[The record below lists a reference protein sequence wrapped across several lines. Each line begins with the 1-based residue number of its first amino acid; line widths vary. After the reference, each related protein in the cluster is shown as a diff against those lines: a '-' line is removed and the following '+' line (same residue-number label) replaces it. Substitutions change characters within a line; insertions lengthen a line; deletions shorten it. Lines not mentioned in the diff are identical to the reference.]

1 MNQFKWCQHSILVG
15 LCLMCHTIRADE
27 PNREQIGKVLGKPVY
42 RDQVTREGEGSLK
55 SQLNDA
61 FIVPVRLK
69 YLHDH
74 RNELEFSA
82 DELAFFSLYFDEKQT
97 NEKNAGSPKLTEGK
111 AIEKKSIKGE
121 LAEIESRLST
131 GTLTTEEREAAL
143 KDKDAVSQRLKKLVE
158 HNRELLRLQADQFF
172 FGPKLSRHLYKT
184 YGGGR
189 VVVTTFGVD
198 AFDASRRWLA
208 EREALG
214 DFEITDAK
222 LQDVVKQSLV
232 DDLASWESQ
241 PRRGSSFIS
250 AAPEYIEMVLNPS
263 SLPTPK
269 DAPVT
274 HCQTNAQATAGVSE
288 LVATV
293 LGKPIRLKDI
303 TPSEAPEKQK
313 QLSESDYKQWLR
325 TYRARWLLSRISGE
339 VLEDYAVRENLNPS
353 NEEIKA
359 RIAEVASKPGGNVE
373 ADKKLALRI
382 AWVEASAREWRTAKA
397 LYDKYGGRVAIS
409 SFGGCTSFEGR
420 NVVLKAYAA
429 AGNIKFHDADIELA
443 FWEKAKDERVLDVT
457 LPKERVGE
465 YFVVTPWERF
475 RVEQLIRVNEL
486 IDEQKKLESK

>member
-172 FGPKLSRHLYKT
+172 FGPTLSRHLYKT
-184 YGGGR
+184 YGDGAGQADPFEGYHTQR
-189 VVVTTFGVD
+189 GTRKAKTTVGIGLQ
-198 AFDASRRWLA
+198 AMASDLPRSVA
-208 EREALG
+208 P
-214 DFEITDAK
+214 
-222 LQDVVKQSLV
+222 LQDLRGGVGRLRRPREPQSKQ
-232 DDLASWESQ
+232 
-241 PRRGSSFIS
+241 RR
-250 AAPEYIEMVLNPS
+250 N
-263 SLPTPK
+263 
-269 DAPVT
+269 
-274 HCQTNAQATAGVSE
+274 Q
-288 LVATV
+288 
-293 LGKPIRLKDI
+293 GKNR
-303 TPSEAPEKQK
+303 
-313 QLSESDYKQWLR
+313 R
-325 TYRARWLLSRISGE
+325 SR
-339 VLEDYAVRENLNPS
+339 
-353 NEEIKA
+353 
-359 RIAEVASKPGGNVE
+359 
-373 ADKKLALRI
+373 
-382 AWVEASAREWRTAKA
+382 
-397 LYDKYGGRVAIS
+397 
-409 SFGGCTSFEGR
+409 F
-420 NVVLKAYAA
+420 
-429 AGNIKFHDADIELA
+429 
-443 FWEKAKDERVLDVT
+443 
-457 LPKERVGE
+457 
-465 YFVVTPWERF
+465 
-475 RVEQLIRVNEL
+475 
-486 IDEQKKLESK
+486 